1 MKKTEKHQFIK
12 EIFQSHGKNLVP
24 FEKLP
29 KPPTDEKGWKDFCK
43 TAFDPKNFNTPELD
57 NMDAQELRNKLAEIR
72 ETRKRI
78 GLPPFVSM
86 DATLDELWKKKH
98 KK

>member
-1 MKKTEKHQFIK
+1 MKKTEKHQFIR
-12 EIFQSHGKNLVP
+12 EILQSNGLNLVP

-29 KPPTDEKGWKDFCK
+29 KLPQDEQGFKDFCK
-43 TAFDPKNFNTPELD
+43 KAFNPDHWASKDLD
-57 NMDAQELRNKLAEIR
+57 SMSAEELRAKLAEIR

-78 GLPPFVSM
+78 GLPPFVS
-86 DATLDELWKKKH
+86 LDQTIDEIWGKKH